1 VEGTTV
7 AIVGAGPAGLAVG
20 ACLRK
25 AGVDFVI
32 LEKEK
37 QVGSS
42 WRRHYERLHLHTIN
56 RFSALPLRRFDKDY
70 PRYVSRAQMVR
81 YLESYTVY
89 FDIEPRFGENVRSVS
104 RDGTVWA
111 IQSTTTSIHAPFIVV
126 ASGMNAEPVMPE
138 FPGHDVF
145 RGKLLHS
152 AQYANAAPFNGQS
165 VLVIGM
171 GNSGAEIALDL
182 LEGGAQPTISV
193 RDGVH
198 MVPRDLFGTP
208 IQLVAMAATKML
220 PIQINDAL
228 FPIILDLALGN
239 LSKAGI
245 RRPAPGILEQVIRR
259 GKIPVLD
266 VGTAKKISQGSIRVM
281 PGVDKMT
288 EEGVLFS
295 TGEMRP
301 FDAIILAT
309 GYRANYRSF
318 LPEGIQPSRQDVE
331 NSGIYFVGF
340 HSPVTGQLRQIG
352 KEAIHIADDVARRS
366 AAALR

>member
-1 VEGTTV
+1 MEGTTV

-89 FDIEPRFGENVRSVS
+89 FDIKPRFGEDVRSVS
-104 RDGTVWA
+104 RAGTVWA
-111 IQSTTTSIHAPFIVV
+111 IQSTTTSIRAPFIVV

-152 AQYANAAPFNGQS
+152 AQYTNAAPFNGQS

-208 IQLVAMAATKML
+208 IQLVAMAATKVL

-239 LSKAGI
+239 SFQGWHKATTK
-245 RRPAPGILEQVIRR
+245 RR
-259 GKIPVLD
+259 GFWSRL
-266 VGTAKKISQGSIRVM
+266 S
-281 PGVDKMT
+281 
-288 EEGVLFS
+288 
-295 TGEMRP
+295 
-301 FDAIILAT
+301 DA
-309 GYRANYRSF
+309 GKFRSSMSVRQRKSPRA
-318 LPEGIQPSRQDVE
+318 
-331 NSGIYFVGF
+331 
-340 HSPVTGQLRQIG
+340 QLG
-352 KEAIHIADDVARRS
+352 
-366 AAALR
+366 

>member
-1 VEGTTV
+1 MEGTTV

-89 FDIEPRFGENVRSVS
+89 FDIKPRFGEDVRSVT
-104 RDGTVWA
+104 RAGTVWA
-111 IQSTTTSIHAPFIVV
+111 IQSTTTSIRAPFIVV

-152 AQYANAAPFNGQS
+152 
-165 VLVIGM
+165 
-171 GNSGAEIALDL
+171 
-182 LEGGAQPTISV
+182 
-193 RDGVH
+193 
-198 MVPRDLFGTP
+198 GTR
-208 IQLVAMAATKML
+208 T
-220 PIQINDAL
+220 
-228 FPIILDLALGN
+228 
-239 LSKAGI
+239 SH
-245 RRPAPGILEQVIRR
+245 RR
-259 GKIPVLD
+259 
-266 VGTAKKISQGSIRVM
+266 
-281 PGVDKMT
+281 
-288 EEGVLFS
+288 
-295 TGEMRP
+295 
-301 FDAIILAT
+301 
-309 GYRANYRSF
+309 
-318 LPEGIQPSRQDVE
+318 
-331 NSGIYFVGF
+331 
-340 HSPVTGQLRQIG
+340 LRN
-352 KEAIHIADDVARRS
+352 
-366 AAALR
+366 